1 MTLMSGKVYSDAG
14 TPSNAVGD
22 QGDIFMQLDGLKTTY
37 RKEGGAWTPIG
48 NQLGTIPEF
57 LKGVGVPPNV
67 LGQDN
72 QYYREVNTDA
82 IYEKQAGVWTNIASW
97 TSLAVQQLLQS
108 NGIGADLATTNHVS
122 NIDTFIEAGAEG
134 YFDNTTTGTKPSTY
148 GLVKTW
154 REQNQYIYQKAQ
166 TSDNKWATRY
176 SNNGSSNWGAWRTTA
191 NEDGDAT
198 RKFKALTGVDA
209 DDVVVVSQLP
219 SVPDFFGS
227 TYNYLATGETLTIPP
242 LGVRRIVIIGGGGGT
257 AGYETGDAQA
267 GGESRLNVQGSG
279 TLVAKALGGNGE
291 ADGLGGPAGTPWQT
305 ENGRSGVEFNGD
317 YLPLILPVSFNN
329 PELVFLSK
337 AVGYGEGGGR
347 GYYPPN
353 PNTIPSNI
361 AGDGG
366 VLEFL
371 LKNNSPNIPLVLVA
385 TVGVGG
391 LKKAGSAADDGAAGI
406 IAYRT

>member
-57 LKGVGVPPNV
+57 LKGVGVPSNS
-67 LGQDN
+67 LGADN

-82 IYEKQAGVWTNIASW
+82 IYEKQAGVWSNIGSW
-97 TSLAVQQLLQS
+97 TSLETQQLLQS

-148 GLVKTW
+148 GLVKAW
-154 REQNQYIYQKAQ
+154 RENPTYVYQKAE
-166 TSDNKWATRY
+166 TSDGKWATRK
-176 SNNGSSNWGAWRTTA
+176 SSNGGASWPAWRIMA

-198 RKFKALTGVDA
+198 RKFKALAGVAA
-209 DDVVVVSQLP
+209 DDVAVVGQLP

-227 TYNYLATGETLTIPP
+227 TYNFLNTGQG
-242 LGVRRIVIIGGGGGT
+242 LGISPRGTVRVTMIGGGGG
-257 AGYETGDAQA
+257 
-267 GGESRLNVQGSG
+267 GSVYSG
-279 TLVAKALGGNGE
+279 ANGGNGSDS
-291 ADGLGGPAGTPWQT
+291 ALSYQGTPFLRAKGGLGAYAGYGVP
-305 ENGRSGVEFNGD
+305 SGNGD
-317 YLPLILPVSFNN
+317 QPDWPQALIESTGVLLASILTITKNTPELNDLATQGFGAEGLRDPSQDGAPNVVRTGHAGRGADIDFLITNLSYTHNLILGIT
-329 PELVFLSK
+329 
-337 AVGYGEGGGR
+337 VGTGGSAGGGSS
-347 GYYPPN
+347 G
-353 PNTIPSNI
+353 TGG
-361 AGDGG
+361 AG
-366 VLEFL
+366 V
-371 LKNNSPNIPLVLVA
+371 
-385 TVGVGG
+385 
-391 LKKAGSAADDGAAGI
+391 

>member
-82 IYEKQAGVWTNIASW
+82 IYEKQAGVWTNIGSW
-97 TSLAVQQLLQS
+97 TSLEIQQLLLS

-134 YFDNTTTGTKPSTY
+134 YFGTTTTGTKPSTY
-148 GLVKTW
+148 GLVKVW

-176 SNNGSSNWGAWRTTA
+176 SNNGSLNWGAWRVTA

-209 DDVVVVSQLP
+209 DDVAVVGQLP

-227 TYNYLATGETLTIPP
+227 TYNYLATGQA
-242 LGVRRIVIIGGGGGT
+242 LGISPRGTVRVTMIGGGGG
-257 AGYETGDAQA
+257 GSVYEGA
-267 GGESRLNVQGSG
+267 N
-279 TLVAKALGGNGE
+279 GGNGSDS
-291 ADGLGGPAGTPWQT
+291 ALSYQGTPFLRAKGGLGALAGYGVGSGGGDRPAWPQGVIESTGVLLASILTITKNTPELNDLATQGFGAEGLRDPSQDGAPNVVRT
-305 ENGRSGVEFNGD
+305 GHAGRGADIDFLITNLSYTNN
-317 YLPLILPVSFNN
+317 LILGIT
-329 PELVFLSK
+329 
-337 AVGYGEGGGR
+337 VGTGGSAGGGSS
-347 GYYPPN
+347 G
-353 PNTIPSNI
+353 TGG
-361 AGDGG
+361 AG
-366 VLEFL
+366 V
-371 LKNNSPNIPLVLVA
+371 
-385 TVGVGG
+385 
-391 LKKAGSAADDGAAGI
+391 

>member
-57 LKGVGVPPNV
+57 LKGVGVPSNA
-67 LGQDN
+67 LGYDN

-108 NGIGADLATTNHVS
+108 NGIGADLAVTNHIS

-176 SNNGSSNWGAWRTTA
+176 SNNGSSNWGAWRVTA

-198 RKFKALTGVDA
+198 RKFKALAGVDA
-209 DDVVVVSQLP
+209 DDVAVMSQLP
-219 SVPDFFGS
+219 TDGLIQVGGTIRSVYAEVTGVALSS
-227 TYNYLATGETLTIPP
+227 TPADIVAATISCSAGDAIKFRVTAKVPFSVNSNNEPNALFILSNVTDGIDLDSSYHWARDMTNLGMTGISVLQREVTLTPA
-242 LGVRRIVIIGGGGGT
+242 GTTAQFKVRGTTNVAGT
-257 AGYETGDAQA
+257 AGQTWGSVA
-267 GGESRLNVQGSG
+267 SRC
-279 TLVAKALGGNGE
+279 TL
-291 ADGLGGPAGTPWQT
+291 
-305 ENGRSGVEFNGD
+305 
-317 YLPLILPVSFNN
+317 LIEVI
-329 PELVFLSK
+329 K
-337 AVGYGEGGGR
+337 
-347 GYYPPN
+347 
-353 PNTIPSNI
+353 T
-361 AGDGG
+361 
-366 VLEFL
+366 
-371 LKNNSPNIPLVLVA
+371 
-385 TVGVGG
+385 
-391 LKKAGSAADDGAAGI
+391 
-406 IAYRT
+406 